1 VISVIAAFDIFRVIN
16 GQPLWVDAVPTLEIA
31 KASVR
36 QLMTLMPAE
45 YVILNQTTRDKISL
59 KPGASTWSA
68 LPPQNS

>member
-1 VISVIAAFDIFRVIN
+1 VIAAFDIFRVIN

-36 QLMTLMPAE
+36 QLMTLKPAE

-59 KPGASTWSA
+59 KPGTSTWSA